1 MNPKPT
7 PPDLPA
13 NHVAPVDVIKINHLT
28 HAPPDL
34 PANLTIPQAC
44 ERVFNISRSL
54 YYKIPEAERPPTIQ
68 IGSKPFIRLTDA
80 INWLNS
86 KTPEGNNHD

>member
-1 MNPKPT
+1 MNPNT
-7 PPDLPA
+7 Q
-13 NHVAPVDVIKINHLT
+13 LT
-28 HAPPDL
+28 HSPPDL

-54 YYKIPEAERPPTIQ
+54 YYKIPEADRPPTIR

-86 KTPEGNNHD
+86 REAK